1 MQQALLVHRL
11 LIPIWSLPLHW
22 RLVYRQCSIKTRF
35 SINRAIIG
43 YLKLCKLCIS
53 FVNGEIERCR
63 MAKLLLADQLSVEQ
77 QEGKRLRRFNTRDRF
92 NDTIPAS
99 CVFLKPITATFVKPS
114 SQMLTQSIYS
124 NSNNLNLKVSD

>member
-1 MQQALLVHRL
+1 MKQRATLWKHSSTRMQQALLVHRL

-35 SINRAIIG
+35 SINRPIIG

-92 NDTIPAS
+92 KFYNS
-99 CVFLKPITATFVKPS
+99 SFVRVPQTDYCNFCKAE
-114 SQMLTQSIYS
+114 
-124 NSNNLNLKVSD
+124 